1 MRYGATGQGVVLR
14 LCGFIVSPIVTSFS
28 TAGGTGTINVT
39 APAGCRWSVSDVA
52 SGVVLLSNG
61 QMSGSGTVQ
70 FRVPAYLADAD
81 REATLAVAGQ
91 TVRLSL
97 RAAAPT
103 EGDIN
108 GDGATD
114 LLWQHTDGRLSAWL
128 MNGTTLQAGVQFGPA
143 PLPDVRWRMAAA
155 GDFDGDGSRDVIF
168 QHDTSGS
175 IAAWL
180 MSGTT
185 LLAGAGVGQVAETA
199 WKIRGAG
206 DFDRD
211 GWPDLVWQHE
221 GDGRVAVWLMQG
233 TTLRDGR
240 LLEMPVVPDQNWR
253 IVAIADMN
261 GDATS
266 DLVWQNGSTGL
277 LATWLMNGLNY
288 VDGVLLSP
296 SSVDDTNWRIVATGD
311 FNADG
316 QADLIWRHQTSGMI
330 AAWLMNGSAVS
341 ESVFIT
347 PDTVADTGW
356 KIVGPK

>member
-1 MRYGATGQGVVLR
+1 MIADVGQDRWKKSTTSRLAREDATTDGRSWKAPTITSITDIPGYVAPPPAFLPLTNPAYEYFHSAGVSLVEGNSVTGGYIYRGTGLGEAMRGRYFFSDFAVARMWSAQVNPQGTSATFENIIDHTADVEPGRLSSFAADANGELYLVRYGATGQGVVLR

-128 MNGTTLQAGVQFGPA
+128 MNGTTLQAGIQFGPA
-143 PLPDVRWRMAAA
+143 AAA
-155 GDFDGDGSRDVIF
+155 GCP
-168 QHDTSGS
+168 
-175 IAAWL
+175 
-180 MSGTT
+180 
-185 LLAGAGVGQVAETA
+185 VA
-199 WKIRGAG
+199 
-206 DFDRD
+206 
-211 GWPDLVWQHE
+211 
-221 GDGRVAVWLMQG
+221 DGRRQETSTATEAVTSSSS
-233 TTLRDGR
+233 TTPR
-240 LLEMPVVPDQNWR
+240 
-253 IVAIADMN
+253 
-261 GDATS
+261 
-266 DLVWQNGSTGL
+266 
-277 LATWLMNGLNY
+277 
-288 VDGVLLSP
+288 
-296 SSVDDTNWRIVATGD
+296 
-311 FNADG
+311 
-316 QADLIWRHQTSGMI
+316 
-330 AAWLMNGSAVS
+330 AALPPG
-341 ESVFIT
+341 
-347 PDTVADTGW
+347 
-356 KIVGPK
+356 

>member
-1 MRYGATGQGVVLR
+1 
-14 LCGFIVSPIVTSFS
+14 
-28 TAGGTGTINVT
+28 
-39 APAGCRWSVSDVA
+39 
-52 SGVVLLSNG
+52 
-61 QMSGSGTVQ
+61 
-70 FRVPAYLADAD
+70 
-81 REATLAVAGQ
+81 VAGQ

-143 PLPDVRWRMAAA
+143 ALPDVRWRIAAT

-185 LLAGAGVGQVAETA
+185 LLAGADVGQVAETA

-233 TTLRDGR
+233 TSLRDGR
-240 LLEMPVVPDQNWR
+240 LIEMPVVPDQNWR

-288 VDGVLLSP
+288 VDGVLLTP

-330 AAWLMNGSAVS
+330 AAWLMNDSAVS

-347 PDTVADTGW
+347 PDTVADSGW